1 MQMTFQKKKK
11 KKKNLYFSV
20 YANQNK
26 HHDETTGIII

>member
-11 KKKNLYFSV
+11 YLYFSV